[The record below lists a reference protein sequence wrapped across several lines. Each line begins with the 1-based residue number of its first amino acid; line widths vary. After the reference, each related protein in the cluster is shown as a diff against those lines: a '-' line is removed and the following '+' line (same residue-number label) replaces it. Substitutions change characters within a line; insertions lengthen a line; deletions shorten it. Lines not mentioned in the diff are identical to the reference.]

1 MVNEQL
7 NKNKQI
13 DTGELSKEAMGSEHK
28 EAYKTLDRTEKYR
41 IGVGAR
47 ITAPETPSF
56 FSEILI
62 YLFPSPNKIDLASL
76 EKSLICLKKLEVM
89 NYSLTAQDGNCI
101 SCEKTV
107 TAQDLAT
114 EYSRAKSLMT
124 AVFTK

>member
-1 MVNEQL
+1 MVNQQL

-13 DTGELSKEAMGSEHK
+13 DTDALSKEAKSSEHK

-47 ITAPETPSF
+47 ITAPETSSF

-107 TAQDLAT
+107 TSQDLAT

>member
-1 MVNEQL
+1 MVNQKL

-13 DTGELSKEAMGSEHK
+13 DTDALSKEAKSSEHK

-62 YLFPSPNKIDLASL
+62 YLFPSLNKIDLASL
-76 EKSLICLKKLEVM
+76 EKSLICLKKLQAM

-107 TAQDLAT
+107 TAQELAT
-114 EYSRAKSLMT
+114 EYSKAKSLMT
-124 AVFTK
+124 KVFTK